1 MYQNFYELNSNDYN
15 YKKINGPSDNYSGS
29 MKKNHAYSNT
39 NANAN
44 SNSYNHSNFDNNFQK
59 TKNKINVIMFKNGFI
74 LNKGPFRDIS
84 IPQNRKFMEE
94 VDKGLIPQELMIKG
108 INDLEIILENRKNEV
123 YAKKQ
128 MNPITSTLNAYIQ
141 GNQSNINYL
150 HQNINI
156 NQNINNMNYI
166 QNDINKMNYNPGI
179 NTNVKINPPIILN
192 QGQNFPYNFNYPD
205 ANLPE
210 QMEKSQNYY
219 PNYKI
224 NNNQNQRK
232 KAKIDPN
239 NMCLTPIGGRNNRK
253 NVFVEKGHNEKEEN
267 FDQKQRESLSAP
279 KKKEEKKIRTF
290 ASLIKEEKAKEEEE
304 KKKKKAK
311 KAENKKQEK
320 EEEKKEE
327 EKKFQA
333 FTGTGQLIGNVN
345 TEGLHVYKN
354 VKNVVDQYSPICIFN
369 VRLFNGEIVK
379 CEFNYTQTL
388 RDIYNYIHKISGSN
402 NFYLLEGFPPKPL
415 RDYNKSIGELYLDNT
430 MLTQKIK

>member
-320 EEEKKEE
+320 EEERKQKARKRRGKKRGR
-327 EKKFQA
+327 KKIPSIYWNRA
-333 FTGTGQLIGNVN
+333 INRECKYRRIT
-345 TEGLHVYKN
+345 
-354 VKNVVDQYSPICIFN
+354 CI
-369 VRLFNGEIVK
+369 
-379 CEFNYTQTL
+379 
-388 RDIYNYIHKISGSN
+388 
-402 NFYLLEGFPPKPL
+402 
-415 RDYNKSIGELYLDNT
+415 
-430 MLTQKIK
+430 